1 MELMS
6 PDELEQVLAE
16 SPVAFVPLG
25 TYEHHGWHLPIGL
38 DGIKSHALCERVAQQ
53 TGGVVLPTFY
63 YGTGGGHVGFKWT
76 LIMPEAQI
84 TPLISATLDHLAH
97 QGFKVIVLLT
107 GHYPHEQVDMVR
119 RLAREAQQ
127 RHPHVRFIGLCE
139 PDVTTPHGG
148 DTFPGDHAAK
158 YETSIAWALHPEWV
172 RLDRLTP
179 GRDAAQ
185 VALPQSPRQDIP
197 VFDPSHP
204 LYAIGGQDPRTA
216 ASRELG
222 EELVQGI
229 VSRLAEQVFAALRE
243 TGGNR
248 GNGGS

>member
-1 MELMS
+1 
-6 PDELEQVLAE
+6 
-16 SPVAFVPLG
+16 
-25 TYEHHGWHLPIGL
+25 
-38 DGIKSHALCERVAQQ
+38 
-53 TGGVVLPTFY
+53 
-63 YGTGGGHVGFKWT
+63 
-76 LIMPEAQI
+76 MPENQI
-84 TPLISATLDHLAH
+84 TPLISATLDHLAD
-97 QGFKVIVLLT
+97 QGFKVVVLLT

-127 RHPHVRFIGLCE
+127 RHPQVRFIGLCE

-179 GRDAAQ
+179 GRDVEQ
-185 VALPQSPRQDIP
+185 VTLPRTPRQDIP
-197 VFDPSHP
+197 VFDPTHP

-222 EELVQGI
+222 EKLVQEI
-229 VSRLAEQVFAALRE
+229 VSRLAEQVFEALRE
-243 TGGNR
+243 TGANR
-248 GNGGS
+248 ENGEIGGS